1 MQVCHCHGVNDK
13 QIKAAVEAGAETL
26 RDLHRELKI
35 GKTCGRCLP
44 QARRVLE
51 QTLLQISEP
60 QPKETESAKVVGF

>member
-1 MQVCHCHGVNDK
+1 MQVCHCHGINDK

-26 RDLHRELKI
+26 RDLHRELGV

-51 QTLLQISEP
+51 QSLLQIEEP
-60 QPKETESAKVVGF
+60 TPKKIKSATVIGF